1 LQEAAPAA
9 AATAADAARILEM
22 KVMVKRQ
29 LQAELRQKLD
39 VAVARVE
46 DLEATQSTRDEEV
59 EALRSVCSR
68 AAAALQRMQSECK
81 AAEVDKRTAQETA
94 ITLHHSVRV
103 LTRELKNSRA
113 EAALQASAAAAAHDE
128 STALLT
134 AQVCSPLVFPLGPR
148 AMCAFK
154 RLAPGLRSATERRD
168 IDALRACVCV
178 QIQCMH
184 TTYNEL
190 ARRFQTEETLPF
202 FPAASGSPRRGK
214 PCELDAVSGEEAAS
228 SSPGRRAREH
238 GGDSAHSEPAAKRR
252 RSHALAS
259 PVGSVQLRDRDAGV
273 CCGSLSTSLLPEL
286 EEAAVDVMDG
296 GDEASTQ
303 PWEEPMMAEVREE
316 DFGGE
321 TAGPEEEEAEGASDV
336 ERKARGAKRVVLSDD
351 DSAEEEDQAEEV
363 GASDGAAEAEAE
375 TTARI
380 DDSLRLRIATASY
393 SPPPSD
399 LKGAPL
405 PLPVTVEA
413 EDPMGA
419 LAAVA
424 EEEAEEARRRDE
436 ELMEI
441 VLKAL
446 QDATGHRR
454 FPAQFAA
461 EGVQWLR
468 NAGPTPS
475 L

>member
-1 LQEAAPAA
+1 
-9 AATAADAARILEM
+9 
-22 KVMVKRQ
+22 MVKRQ

-94 ITLHHSVRV
+94 ITLHHS
-103 LTRELKNSRA
+103 
-113 EAALQASAAAAAHDE
+113 ASAAAAAHDE

-154 RLAPGLRSATERRD
+154 RPAPGLRSATERRD

-454 FPAQFAA
+454 FPAEFAA